1 MLQYFRLHRKTL
13 LKMQMDELIE
23 FLQKSLAEDF
33 LYEEDYVIETALR
46 ENLHELRSSRLS
58 TAGIDITASLP
69 GNSTFYS
76 TTSGPPPD
84 AELPQKPFGLVHIP
98 KQEQYV
104 RIFNQLNAVDITTCF
119 RLICQSELRW
129 VMMRRRSTGTA

>member
-1 MLQYFRLHRKTL
+1 MKYFISMLQYFRLHRKTL

-58 TAGIDITASLP
+58 TAGINITVPHCFQEFLH
-69 GNSTFYS
+69 NSS
-76 TTSGPPPD
+76 TSGPPPD

-104 RIFNQLNAVDITTCF
+104 RIFN
-119 RLICQSELRW
+119 
-129 VMMRRRSTGTA
+129 